1 MRGEEEE
8 TKLVPSLSDG
18 VTKDGKRLLCWPL
31 TFPDPQS
38 LSPALLNLPS
48 GSSPFDEHSHNHSHE
63 HPHSHSHEESHAV
76 PKHKAHLQPGYNP
89 SITEIRSFYNIS
101 PDMDFEE
108 ASYLIRTILSF
119 KYYQRYAFAM
129 NHVRM
134 QNFYAL
140 PEAHRALLKP
150 RFTEKL
156 QAIDEAIEKNAL
168 IAKRIARLGEQMYLG
183 GMEVRTGG
191 PLSPKQKYSEIKWS

>member
-1 MRGEEEE
+1 MGGDEEEA
-8 TKLVPSLSDG
+8 KLISSLSDG
-18 VTKDGKRLLCWPL
+18 TTKDGKPLLRWPL
-31 TFPDPQS
+31 TFPDLQS
-38 LSPALLNLPS
+38 LSPALNLPD
-48 GSSPFDEHSHNHSHE
+48 GSSPFNEHSHNHSHE

-183 GMEVRTGG
+183 GMEVKTGG
-191 PLSPKQKYSEIKWS
+191 PLSPKQKYSEIEWS